1 MDYVSTLSGGAMEV
15 EVERKKLTYTIR
27 PMKTY
32 PNQKPTGPPVA
43 SAEPDPTKRPVPI
56 APFRKV
62 SVTLH

>member
-1 MDYVSTLSGGAMEV
+1 MEV

-43 SAEPDPTKRPVPI
+43 NAEPDPTKRPVPI